1 LAISGADTAWV
12 LTSAALVMLMTPGL
26 GFFYGGMVRQKNALS
41 VVTQCIIIMMLISV
55 QWVLWGYTLAFGPNV
70 GGIIGGLELL
80 GLQGVGTS
88 ASSVYAT
95 TIPQLAFMIYMA
107 MFAIITP
114 ALIVGSF
121 AERVKVSTLVVFVLL
136 WSTLVYDPVA
146 HWVWGSGGWLKQL
159 GVLDFA
165 GGTVVHITAGA
176 AALAS
181 VFVIRR
187 RNGYGSVAM
196 EPHNIPYVVL
206 GTGLL
211 WFGWFGFNAGSALV
225 AGGQAASA
233 FVATNTAAAS
243 AGLTWMAL
251 SWKVR
256 GRPSVLGS
264 LAGIVAGLVAVTP
277 AAGFVSPLG
286 AMAIGLVAG
295 VVCYAAVYWKN
306 TRHFDDSLDVWGVHG
321 IGGTWGALATGIFAS
336 ATVGGV
342 NGLIYGNP
350 GQFGIQLVGVAAT
363 WAYAFVVSLLL
374 FKVLDLTMGW
384 CVTPEEE
391 LVGLDIS
398 QHGEKAYED

>member
-1 LAISGADTAWV
+1 MAISGADTAWV